1 VARIK
6 VLIADDHAILRDG
19 IRLLLEAQSDIEV
32 VDEAADGREAVGK
45 AIELEPEV
53 VLMDIAMPF
62 LNGLEATREIKKAVP
77 STKVVVLT
85 MHDSE
90 EYILQILNAGAS
102 GYVLKHASGSDLLA
116 AIRAVHRG
124 GSYLHPT
131 VTRKVI
137 DDYLRRLS
145 ADRERT
151 TFDGLTEREMQILKL
166 ITAGNTNQS
175 IAEQLC
181 LSIKTVQTHRTH
193 IMEKLGVHDRTELV
207 KYAIRKGLVTLQD

>member
-1 VARIK
+1 MARIK